1 MNDSSIR
8 LNKFI
13 SDSGFC
19 SRREADSLIDEGKV
33 RLNDR
38 VANTGMRVSQ
48 GDHVEVNGQVIK
60 AKTKKETTYIAFNK
74 PPGITCT
81 SEQDVKGNIIDF
93 LKFPTKIFPIGRLDK
108 FSQGLI
114 FLTNDGDIVNKI
126 LRAGNSHEKEYI
138 VNTNRPITDTFIRKM
153 SNGVHILG
161 TVTQKCKVK
170 QEGKYGFRITL
181 TQGMNR
187 QIRRMCEELG
197 YKVTDLIRLRIM
209 NVSLGKLK
217 TGSWR
222 HLTRSEMDEINKLV
236 ENSSNTQEA
245 SNQPRAKKQYV
256 KKDYPRSKGSKSR
269 GPSKGRPT
277 KRDNSSRGK
286 RSASQRRED
295 QKTNGKPKSKRRR

>member
-19 SRREADSLIDEGKV
+19 SRREADTLIDEGKV
-33 RLNDR
+33 RLNNSI
-38 VANTGMRVSQ
+38 AGTGMRVST
-48 GDHVEVNGQVIK
+48 GDWVEVNGQSIK

-126 LRAGNSHEKEYI
+126 LRAGNSHEKEYL

-161 TVTQKCKVK
+161 SVTQKCKVK

-222 HLTRSEMDEINKLV
+222 HLTRAEMDEINELV
-236 ENSSNTQEA
+236 ANSSNTQEA
-245 SNQPRAKKQYV
+245 SNEPSTKKQYV
-256 KKDYPRSKGSKSR
+256 RKDYQRKTPSSR

-286 RSASQRRED
+286 RSASQRKED
-295 QKTNGKPKSKRRR
+295 QKTNGKQKSKRRR